1 MSVEVEE
8 PESRHGVAFI
18 AASVASA
25 GFLFYSAI
33 LLALRA
39 PRDAHF
45 HAALVTA
52 TFLAALATAAA
63 LRVCSLHPE
72 CVAKVKRVA
81 RQTLRE
87 ALTLAVTVLVL
98 AATLLL
104 VLELAALAGAQD
116 AAWLLVA
123 AIATIVIAAFLL
135 LALRYA
141 PWCVEQ
147 VEGVGR

>member
-1 MSVEVEE
+1 MSAEVEE
-8 PESRHGVAFI
+8 LESRHGVAFV
-18 AASVASA
+18 AASIASV

-33 LLALRA
+33 LLAQ
-39 PRDAHF
+39 RDAHF

-52 TFLAALATAAA
+52 AFLAALATAAA

-123 AIATIVIAAFLL
+123 AIATIVIVAFLL